1 MSGET
6 SRDLAGRHV
15 IDRAGLRHTRF
26 PDGPTSDGPHV
37 RMYESLWGLLEPP
50 RDHSVYDVS
59 WTGTGAALVSTMDD
73 LNRLYARLLDGRIVS
88 RSSLAQ
94 MQRTVP
100 VRALDGTMIEY
111 GPGPHKVVIPG
122 CGTFWG
128 HDGTVWGAGT
138 ISLTRADGGRQM
150 SVAVNLQRWNPRSTE
165 GTPRPHPIDRALR
178 ALYDRSLRDA

>member
-26 PDGPTSDGPHV
+26 PDGPTSDGPHA
-37 RMYESLWGLLEPP
+37 RMYEFLWGLLEPP
-50 RDHSVYDVS
+50 RDHSVYDMS

-94 MQRTVP
+94 MQRAVP

-111 GPGPHKVVIPG
+111 GPGLHKVVIPG

-128 HDGTVWGAGT
+128 HDGTVRGAGT

-150 SVAVNLQRWNPRSTE
+150 SVAVNLQCWKPRSTE
-165 GTPRPHPIDRALR
+165 GTPRPHPTDTALR

>member
-1 MSGET
+1 MGPART
-6 SRDLAGRHV
+6 AARPQRLRHV
-15 IDRAGLRHTRF
+15 V
-26 PDGPTSDGPHV
+26 DGH
-37 RMYESLWGLLEPP
+37 
-50 RDHSVYDVS
+50 
-59 WTGTGAALVSTMDD
+59 GAALVSTMDD
-73 LNRLYARLLDGRIVS
+73 LNRFYARLLDGRIVS

-100 VRALDGTMIEY
+100 VRALDGTTIEY
-111 GPGPHKVVIPG
+111 GLGLHKVVIPG

-165 GTPRPHPIDRALR
+165 GTPRPHPIDTALR